1 MHSVFRGVNDIII
14 GDFAPA
20 FVLPWSIEIPVD
32 QDQGSCLSG
41 LKRTKA
47 IAVMPD
53 ELSASDMQLFNELK
67 QLLDDSEE
75 QFREIVNAIRDGVF
89 QLNAG
94 GYFAFVNSA
103 IVEKTG
109 IPEYKFHRL
118 HFKDLVVSEDH
129 DLVQS
134 NVASVMQGKN
144 VAPYELRCKTY
155 RGKILTVEVNTMP
168 IFEGGRIVAVQG
180 ISRDI
185 TERAKRL
192 NTLRENEARFRAF
205 FERAAVGVAQ
215 LDSKSGRIILINRRY
230 CDMLGYTMEEML
242 RLSFQ
247 SITHPEDLKSEMEKM
262 DLFMTGEIQ
271 EFSMDMRH
279 LRKDGEPV
287 WVNLTVSP
295 MWNLG
300 EDPVSHVA
308 VVQDISER
316 KKMEDE
322 IRMLATIDSLTGLYN
337 RRGFMPLAEQQ
348 LKISER
354 TKKGL
359 ILIFLDLDDMKRI
372 NDTWGHLEG
381 DRALAEAAMVLNRAF
396 RGSDIIARIG
406 GDEFAVLA
414 HEMSKEYQHS
424 LLNRLRHHLQAFNE
438 EKERPY
444 NLSMSYG
451 LVEYDPENPCSIEDL
466 MLQADV
472 RMYDQKRKKDLH

>member
-1 MHSVFRGVNDIII
+1 
-14 GDFAPA
+14 
-20 FVLPWSIEIPVD
+20 
-32 QDQGSCLSG
+32 
-41 LKRTKA
+41 
-47 IAVMPD
+47 MPD
-53 ELSASDMQLFNELK
+53 DFSASDMQLFHELK

-75 QFREIVNAIRDGVF
+75 QYREIVNAINDGVF

-94 GYFAFVNSA
+94 GYFAFVNS
-103 IVEKTG
+103 IVVQKTG

-118 HFKDLVVSEDH
+118 HFKDLVVAEDCER
-129 DLVQS
+129 VQA

-155 RGKILTVEVNTMP
+155 GGKILTVEVNTRP
-168 IFEGGRIVAVQG
+168 IYEGGRVVALQG

-185 TERAKRL
+185 SERAKRQNAIL
-192 NTLRENEARFRAF
+192 ENAERFRAL

-215 LDSKSGRIILINRRY
+215 LDSRSGRIVLINQRY
-230 CDMLGYTMEEML
+230 CDIVGYTMEEMQQISL
-242 RLSFQ
+242 Q
-247 SITHPEDLKSEMEKM
+247 SITHPDDRIAEKENM
-262 DLFMTGEIQ
+262 NQLLTGQIK
-271 EFSMDMRH
+271 EFSMDKRH
-279 LRKDGEPV
+279 LRKDGESV

-295 MWNLG
+295 MWESG
-300 EDPVSHVA
+300 EDAVSHIA
-308 VVQDISER
+308 IVQNIAER

-322 IRMLATIDSLTGLYN
+322 IRMLATIDALTGLYN
-337 RRGFMPLAEQQ
+337 RRGFLPLAEQQ

-354 TKKGL
+354 TKKRV

-414 HEMSKEYQHS
+414 QEMTKEYQHS
-424 LLNRLRHHLQAFNE
+424 LLNRLRHHLDAFNLK
-438 EKERPY
+438 KERPY
-444 NLSMSYG
+444 DLSMSYG

-472 RMYDQKRKKDLH
+472 KMYDQKRKKGLH

>member
-1 MHSVFRGVNDIII
+1 V
-14 GDFAPA
+14 
-20 FVLPWSIEIPVD
+20 
-32 QDQGSCLSG
+32 
-41 LKRTKA
+41 

-53 ELSASDMQLFNELK
+53 EFSASDMQLFNELK
-67 QLLDDSEE
+67 QLLDESEE
-75 QFREIVNAIRDGVF
+75 QYREIVNAIQDGVF

-94 GYFAFVNSA
+94 GYFAFVNSV

-118 HFKDLVVSEDH
+118 HFKDLVHSEDC
-129 DLVQS
+129 DRVQA
-134 NVASVMQGKN
+134 NVASVMQGQH

-155 RGKILTVEVNTMP
+155 SGKVLNVEVSTRP
-168 IFEGGRIVAVQG
+168 IFEGGRIVALQG

-192 NTLRENEARFRAF
+192 DALRENEARFRAF

-215 LDSKSGRIILINRRY
+215 VDGKSGRILLINQRL
-230 CDMLGYTMEEML
+230 CDIVGYTMEEMQQ
-242 RLSFQ
+242 LSLQ
-247 SITHPEDLKSEMEKM
+247 SITHPDDLKTEMEKT
-262 DLFMTGEIQ
+262 DLLLTGQIR
-271 EFSMDMRH
+271 EFSIDQRY
-279 LRKDGEPV
+279 LKKDGEPV
-287 WVNLTVSP
+287 WVNVAVSP
-295 MWNLG
+295 MGKSG
-300 EDPVSHVA
+300 EDSVSHVA
-308 VVQDISER
+308 IVQDISER

-337 RRGFMPLAEQQ
+337 RRGFLPLAEQQ

-354 TKKGL
+354 TKKRL

-381 DRALAEAAMVLNRAF
+381 DKALAEAAMVLNRAF

-414 HEMSKEYQHS
+414 QEMSREYQHS
-424 LLNRLRHHLQAFNE
+424 VLNRLRHHLEACNVK
-438 EKERPY
+438 KERPY
-444 NLSMSYG
+444 SLSMSYG
-451 LVEYDPENPCSIEDL
+451 LVEYDPESPCSIEDL

-472 RMYDQKRKKDLH
+472 KMYDQKRKKELH